1 MMRIRRN
8 WRIHLAE
15 LLVFLFC
22 ISASASELIPVH
34 GGNLKVPVGRYVI
47 APYVGEQGAWLHLL
61 PKGQGSEILLDA
73 VSGLLL
79 SRPPDAFKNA
89 SRLGFVDPED
99 ASRPELKTR
108 LGYLQSLGCQTHN
121 QGCTVLEDD
130 YQLIFVSFSSVDL
143 KLTWEV
149 VDTRP
154 LMNTVRQ
161 VFAGQRQVTK
171 GFFTETEKGLIEY
184 AVTHTKLREQLIDE
198 IESIDS
204 IEQLEV
210 FQESRRVL
218 ALCTWKSFTCSDRP
232 GAPLDLRRAE
242 EKQLIRLYS
251 RLLSRRFVEKSNPES
266 GRGIVQ
272 FLLKITAPPF
282 PAGDSASY
290 AVDELRKLPT
300 VGRLMV
306 ARYLLAY
313 DGPERLTILCF
324 ADWIQDRAC
333 TSMVG
338 RSDQR
343 GAPSGG
349 TAAPLESASQH
360 KEQSTRN
367 RPSPSSGDGQSQRG
381 PIGVTAAIPE
391 EYLGILNYPNP
402 IRLLSIDET
411 SGMLARDNTTIGGV
425 VFTARSLGKISEG
438 KFEISAKV
446 AEGGEVPIRVGS
458 YRVKLDLNLIYL
470 REDSCVGSV
479 RCIFA
484 SDSRVSKSEN
494 REAVFNLS
502 PENGWRATNRVS
514 FGYLLPLTEGGGDM
528 YKSELREVRLAVKKS
543 VWNLK

>member
-1 MMRIRRN
+1 M
-8 WRIHLAE
+8 HLVK
-15 LLVFLFC
+15 LFGFLFC
-22 ISASASELIPVH
+22 ISASASELISVH
-34 GGNLKVPVGRYVI
+34 SGNLKVPLGHYMI
-47 APYVGEQGAWLHLL
+47 SPYVGDQGAWLHLQ

-79 SRPPDAFKNA
+79 SRPPDEFKSA
-89 SRLGFVDPED
+89 SRLGFVVPEEV
-99 ASRPELKTR
+99 SRPELKTR

-130 YQLIFVSFSSVDL
+130 YRLIFVSFSPVDL

-154 LMNTVRQ
+154 LMNTMRQ
-161 VFAGQRQVTK
+161 VFAGQRQVTTS
-171 GFFTETEKGLIEY
+171 FFTEAEKGLIEY
-184 AVTHTKLREQLIDE
+184 AARHTKLREQIIDE
-198 IESIDS
+198 IEGIDS
-204 IEQLEV
+204 IEKLEQ

-232 GAPLDLRRAE
+232 GAAVDLRRAE

-251 RLLSRRFVEKSNPES
+251 RLLSQRFVEKSNSES
-266 GRGIVQ
+266 GRGVVQ

-282 PAGDSASY
+282 PAGDTASY
-290 AVDELRKLPT
+290 AVDEIRKLPSE
-300 VGRLMV
+300 GRIKV
-306 ARYLLAY
+306 ARHLLAY
-313 DGPERLTILCF
+313 DGPERLTIHCF
-324 ADWIQDRAC
+324 ADWIQDHAC
-333 TSMVG
+333 TSMAG

-343 GAPSGG
+343 GAPSGS
-349 TAAPLESASQH
+349 TAAPLESASQNR
-360 KEQSTRN
+360 EQPIRN
-367 RPSPSSGDGQSQRG
+367 RPTSSSGDRQSQRG
-381 PIGVTAAIPE
+381 PIGVAAAIPE

-411 SGMLARDNTTIGGV
+411 SGMLSRDNTTIGGV

-484 SDSRVSKSEN
+484 SDSRISKSEN

-502 PENGWRATNRVS
+502 PDNGWHATNRVS
-514 FGYLLPLTEGGGDM
+514 FGHLLPLTEGGGDM

>member
-1 MMRIRRN
+1 MRIEHN
-8 WRIHLAE
+8 WRIHLVK
-15 LLVFLFC
+15 LLGFLFC

-34 GGNLKVPVGRYVI
+34 SGNLKVPVGRYVI
-47 APYVGEQGAWLHLL
+47 APYVGEQGAWLHLQ
-61 PKGQGSEILLDA
+61 PKGQGSEILLDI

-79 SRPPDAFKNA
+79 SRPPDEFKNA
-89 SRLGFVDPED
+89 SRLGFVAPQDI
-99 ASRPELKTR
+99 SRVELTAR

-130 YQLIFVSFSSVDL
+130 YQLIFVSFSSVNL

-154 LMNTVRQ
+154 LMNTMRQ
-161 VFAGQRQVTK
+161 VFAGQLQVTK

-184 AVTHTKLREQLIDE
+184 AATHTKLREKILDE
-198 IESIDS
+198 IEGIDS
-204 IEQLEV
+204 IDKLER
-210 FQESRRVL
+210 FQESRRIL
-218 ALCTWKSFTCSDRP
+218 SLCTWKSFTCSDRP
-232 GAPLDLRRAE
+232 GTPLDLRRAE

-251 RLLSRRFVEKSNPES
+251 RLLSQRFVEKSNPES

-290 AVDELRKLPT
+290 AVDEMRKLPPED
-300 VGRLMV
+300 RLKV
-306 ARYLLAY
+306 ATYLSAY
-313 DGPERLTILCF
+313 DGPQRLTIHCF
-324 ADWIQDRAC
+324 ADWVQDRAC
-333 TSMVG
+333 ASSAG

-343 GAPSGG
+343 RAPSGSP
-349 TAAPLESASQH
+349 AASAESASQPR
-360 KEQSTRN
+360 EQPSRN
-367 RPSPSSGDGQSQRG
+367 RPTPSSGDGQSQRG
-381 PIGVTAAIPE
+381 SIGVAGAIPE

-402 IRLLSIDET
+402 IRLLSINET

-502 PENGWRATNRVS
+502 PDNGWHATNRVS
-514 FGYLLPLTEGGGDM
+514 FGHLLPLTEGGGDI